1 MLHLQK
7 RSAPSE
13 LSPVSAL
20 NLKALADARS
30 EKGDFLSVYFATNN
44 KDDIRFVA
52 SRLKLISKVLPEDL
66 RGSFSKTL
74 SLAEKCL
81 SEPRL
86 KGERGRVVFASGA
99 ESFLNIYRLS
109 LEFDPLVVWDNSP
122 FLLPLARLRDDYED
136 YALLL
141 IDSREAKLFL
151 VRSDMMEEKDNISI
165 DLINKHKK
173 GGWSQMRFSRLRKEA
188 IKSFINQV
196 AEDLRALEDQK
207 IRGLVVAGPGEAKY
221 QLVEVIPTNLRNKL
235 LGIIDISMDISPRNL
250 MKLGDQVAQES
261 DNVQGKKKV
270 LMLKDA
276 ILKGLPASYGLMEV
290 KHALEEGRVNYLL
303 IRKDFH
309 LPGMICKKCRI
320 IHETHENCPTC
331 GEEMAALRLEE
342 LLEIAQNTG
351 TYVEFVEKDEFLESI
366 GGLGAILRY

>member
-1 MLHLQK
+1 MPHLQK
-7 RSAPSE
+7 KSEPSR

-30 EKGDFLSVYFATNN
+30 EKGDFLSVYFSTNN
-44 KDDIRFVA
+44 NDDRHFVA
-52 SRLKLISKVLPEDL
+52 SRLKLISKALPEDL
-66 RGSFSKTL
+66 RNSFTKTL

-86 KGERGRVVFASGA
+86 KSERGRVVFASGA

-109 LEFDPLVVWDNSP
+109 LEFEPLVVWDSSP

-141 IDSREAKLFL
+141 IHSREAKLFL

-173 GGWSQMRFSRLRKEA
+173 GGWSQMRFNRLRKDA
-188 IKSFINQV
+188 IKSFLYQV
-196 AEDLRALEDQK
+196 AEDLRVLEGQE
-207 IRGLVVAGPGEAKY
+207 IRGLVVAGPGEAKH
-221 QLVEVIPTNLRNKL
+221 QLVEVIPTMLRNKL
-235 LGIIDISMDISPRNL
+235 LGITDISTDISPRNL
-250 MKLGDQVAQES
+250 LKLGDQVAQENE
-261 DNVQGKKKV
+261 NVQGKKKA
-270 LMLKDA
+270 LMLKNA

-309 LPGMICKKCRI
+309 LPGMICKKCKI

-331 GEEMAALRLEE
+331 GEEAALRREE
-342 LLEIAQNTG
+342 LREIAQNTG
-351 TYVEFVEKDEFLESI
+351 ADVEFVEEDEFLESI
-366 GGLGAILRY
+366 GDLGAILRY